1 MSLVSNVGRRSLKV
15 RLLFLGMYLILSVGA
30 ISMVYPFMLMLGT
43 ATTGGAD
50 SSDLKIVPSYWISD
64 AALYKKYLLDSTGM
78 NSLSVWYSK
87 DNWFIARDM
96 TLKETSQVM
105 DVPAQQRTVMARDTR
120 NFIAKVCPPEL
131 KFPAF
136 NQDRDSHLSFET
148 RYHDWLKSR
157 YKTLDK
163 INRAY
168 MDNAGQW
175 VDLTVPAEQTQRR
188 PDDTQRMRDYRE
200 FVESGTPNRTSIYSP
215 DEDVYYYIQTVQ
227 IPESYK
233 KSIKGKLNLSLITYD
248 DIAAGKLGSKIRKEF
263 VTTRAAARFIHIDAA
278 QATPAWRKFMAEN
291 GGDPGSPL
299 PERMPLQQKAAGMW
313 GLFIQRACPLDS
325 IHLIR
330 PEDYWRPY
338 IKSVYG
344 NIDNL
349 NKAYGTSYSSFD
361 KVRIPM
367 SMMRLDSFLQHR
379 SELRRNYLTHNFSTV
394 MEFVTVHGNALV
406 VTIVYIILTIL
417 TTLTVNPLA
426 AYAMS
431 RFRLKES
438 YHVLVFLLATMAFPG
453 EVLMIPSFLMI
464 KSFPLLQILTVGVCL
479 LAFILIQSKLKKRM
493 NFLLSATV
501 ALVITLGLVAYVVPH
516 VAGMFNIKLSVSLMN
531 SFWALILPGLA
542 NGYGIFLLKGF
553 FDSLPPEL
561 YEAGLIDGAGEMTMF
576 WKITLPL
583 CKPILAVLALGAFSA
598 AYGAFMHAFLVC
610 QDPKMWTLMVFLY
623 EFQQLHGVSMAMAS
637 LVIAALP
644 TLIVFIFCQNIILRG
659 IVIPTYK

>member
-15 RLLFLGMYLILSVGA
+15 RLLFLGMYLLLSVGA
-30 ISMVYPFMLMLGT
+30 VSMVYPFMLMLGT

-50 SSDLKIVPSYWISD
+50 SSDLKIIPSYWFSD

-78 NSLSVWYSK
+78 NALSVWYSR

-96 TLKETSQVM
+96 TLKDVKRVM
-105 DVPAQQRTVMARDTR
+105 DVPDDQRAVMARDAS
-120 NFIAKVCPPEL
+120 NFISRVCPAEL

-136 NQDRDSHLSFET
+136 NQDRDSHLAFET
-148 RYHDWLKSR
+148 RYHNWLQSR
-157 YKTLDK
+157 YGSLKK
-163 INRAY
+163 INRIY
-168 MDNAGQW
+168 MDNASQW

-200 FVESGTPNRTSIYSP
+200 FVESRTPNRTSLYSP
-215 DEDVYYYIQTVQ
+215 DEEVYYYIQTVQ
-227 IPESYK
+227 IPDSYK
-233 KSIKGKLNLSLITYD
+233 KSIKGKINLSIITYD
-248 DIAAGKLGSKIRKEF
+248 DLVAGKLGYKIRKEF
-263 VTTRAAARFIHIDAA
+263 MTTRAATRFIQIDADK
-278 QATPAWRKFMAEN
+278 ATPAWRKFMAEN

-313 GLFIQRACPLDS
+313 GLFVQRACPLDAM
-325 IHLIR
+325 HLIR
-330 PEDYWRPY
+330 PEDFWRPY
-338 IKSVYG
+338 VKSIYG
-344 NIDNL
+344 SIDNL
-349 NKAYGTSYSSFD
+349 NKAYGTSYSSFEQ
-361 KVRIPM
+361 VRIPM
-367 SMMRLDSFLQHR
+367 SMMRLDNFLKQR

-394 MEFVTVHGNALV
+394 MKFVTIHGNALV

-464 KSFPLLQILTVGVCL
+464 KSFPLLQILAVGVCL
-479 LAFILIQSKLKKRM
+479 LAYVLIQSKLKKRM
-493 NFLLSATV
+493 NFILSATV
-501 ALVITLGLVAYVVPH
+501 ALAITLGLVAYVVPY
-516 VAGMFNIKLSVSLMN
+516 VAGMLHIKLSVSLMN

-623 EFQQLHGVSMAMAS
+623 EFQQLHGVPMAMAS